1 MRKQFRMQLDLFV
14 TARPVDLSDT
24 QRREALTLLQ
34 LLLTEAAAKLAGKRC
49 ADGGMEAGNE

>member
-34 LLLTEAAAKLAGKRC
+34 LLLTEAAAKLACKRC
-49 ADGGMEAGNE
+49 ADGGKEAGND

>member
-14 TARPVDLSDT
+14 TARPIDMSDT

-34 LLLTEAAAKLAGKRC
+34 LLLTEAASKLTGKRG
-49 ADGGMEAGNE
+49 ADGGKEAGNE

>member
-34 LLLTEAAAKLAGKRC
+34 LLLTEAAAKLAGKRF
-49 ADGGMEAGNE
+49 ADGGKEAGNE

>member
-34 LLLTEAAAKLAGKRC
+34 LLLTEAAVKLPAERC
-49 ADGGMEAGNE
+49 VDGRKEESYE